1 MKWDGRMAHE
11 ELQETLLG
19 LAPMVEGRFLKKVY
33 HYEGYWQFSFN
44 KGASFVVQPGYNLWV
59 GEFREREKL
68 LHSVCIKLR
77 KEVGDQR
84 VLNIHVFGEKNR
96 KFSLRFTRHTIVFE
110 LFAKGNVIL
119 VENETGKIIVL
130 TRFFKDISHGN
141 VYDMAGSEPL
151 FSNVP
156 SEKTVTWKKATEFV
170 VVSAQSAPRTQGE
183 KVWEANGKLWKEK
196 YKTLFRA
203 AASAT
208 RESIGGSKAKEG
220 NGGRRNKSQ
229 VVAIQRQLDKLEQ
242 LLTLVTARIETMT
255 MTTSTPCDYA
265 ELGKQHT
272 ERKTIQQK
280 IQRGK
285 EHLESATAKEA
296 SAASAASAGGATGAA
311 SAATEV
317 QENRGGYT
325 TPTPTPALAPH
336 TKWYHSYH
344 WWHTKSGFLVVG
356 GRNADQNE
364 RLVKTYL
371 GKNDI
376 YFHSE
381 APGSGSFV
389 MFGGEG
395 EGNAIDIHETAG
407 GVLSL
412 SGAWKA
418 GVSSGTVYYV
428 KGSQVCKTPPTGTFV
443 TKGSF
448 MIQGEKT
455 YVKVD
460 DLSLGYTVTE
470 KSELL
475 LAPYPIVR
483 RVAQAN
489 ACAPFLRLRPRAAK
503 KGNAKEIVVTLKRLF
518 NLRSPLPEDAYI
530 FNHPCSVF
538 VHRSS

>member
-1 MKWDGRMAHE
+1 MA
-11 ELQETLLG
+11 
-19 LAPMVEGRFLKKVY
+19 
-33 HYEGYWQFSFN
+33 
-44 KGASFVVQPGYNLWV
+44 
-59 GEFREREKL
+59 
-68 LHSVCIKLR
+68 
-77 KEVGDQR
+77 
-84 VLNIHVFGEKNR
+84 
-96 KFSLRFTRHTIVFE
+96 
-110 LFAKGNVIL
+110 
-119 VENETGKIIVL
+119 
-130 TRFFKDISHGN
+130 
-141 VYDMAGSEPL
+141 
-151 FSNVP
+151 
-156 SEKTVTWKKATEFV
+156 TVFV
-170 VVSAQSAPRTQGE
+170 VVVAVGLGARGAQGALEER
-183 KVWEANGKLWKEK
+183 VWEANGKLWKEK
-196 YKTLFRA
+196 YKTLFRTPAA
-203 AASAT
+203 AASAFPKGGK
-208 RESIGGSKAKEG
+208 GGSK
-220 NGGRRNKSQ
+220 GGRRNKSQ

-242 LLTLVTARIETMT
+242 LLVLVTARIET

-272 ERKTIQQK
+272 ERKAIQQK
-280 IQRGK
+280 IHRAK
-285 EHLESATAKEA
+285 EHLDSARAKEA
-296 SAASAASAGGATGAA
+296 DTRAAVVNPT
-311 SAATEV
+311 TEEL
-317 QENRGGYT
+317 QNRGSIVV
-325 TPTPTPALAPH
+325 TPTPALAPH

-344 WWHTKSGFLVVG
+344 WWHTKSGILVVG

-371 GKNDI
+371 GKDDT

-389 MFGGEG
+389 MFSTSSGG

-460 DLSLGYTVTE
+460 DLSLGYTITE
-470 KSELL
+470 KNELL
-475 LAPYPIVR
+475 LAPYPIIR
-483 RVAQAN
+483 RVAAAN
-489 ACAPFLRLRPRAAK
+489 TSAPFLRLRPRAAK
-503 KGNAKEIVVTLKRLF
+503 KGNAKEIVTTLKRLF